1 MNEGDA
7 VELLTKDKI
16 DIFIS
21 YEAPIFSHRVL
32 KYALDKL
39 DKSSRI
45 KINLIPNSARN
56 FTDYAEL

>member
-1 MNEGDA
+1 MLTNE
-7 VELLTKDKI
+7 KI

-21 YEAPIFSHRVL
+21 YEAPIFSQKVF

-45 KINLIPNSARN
+45 KINLMPASSRN
-56 FTDYAEL
+56 FTDFAEL